1 MYIYFWKKDESDGG
15 GLTKRG
21 KRGYNMGGNKIAV
34 YRSETDKLL
43 MNNEVAASG

>member
-21 KRGYNMGGNKIAV
+21 KREYNMGGNKIAV
-34 YRSETDKLL
+34 
-43 MNNEVAASG
+43 